1 MQLNKDMK
9 MTNDIQMHNESP
21 AGGSSKPLVVR
32 SLFVRQDLT
41 LHSGQKSDFKI
52 ECDALA
58 DDDWE
63 CLAYLI
69 SKQVSFDSVRGVPNG
84 GNKLAQALQKY
95 STNTWTQSV
104 LIVDDV
110 LTTGNSMEEMKKE
123 LKKNEPKVRDVDG
136 ELMETTF
143 KGFVVFA
150 RGECPKWVKAVF
162 KIGDCL

>member
-1 MQLNKDMK
+1 MIEEKKD
-9 MTNDIQMHNESP
+9 DS
-21 AGGSSKPLVVR
+21 GSVPLPFGKQTVVR
-32 SLFVRQDLT
+32 SLFVKQDLT
-41 LHSGQKSDFKI
+41 LHSGKKSDFKI
-52 ECDALA
+52 ECDALT
-58 DDDWE
+58 DNDWE

-69 SKQVSFDSVRGVPNG
+69 SKQVSFDFVIGVPNG
-84 GNKLAQALQKY
+84 GNKLAKALEKY

-110 LTTGNSMEEMKKE
+110 LTTGNSMEEIRKE
-123 LKKNEPKVRDVDG
+123 LKKKEPQIRDNDG